1 MPPTFHSSLAHGAT
15 MHPATRRSGMPAG
28 WLLGSLTLH
37 LGSVIAGTTSVPPAE
52 PSPEVIASLIARLGD
67 ADFQARET
75 ASAELKAIG
84 PAAVDALLAA
94 AELDRDLEVAL
105 RARWLVDTI
114 PLGMPHDPPEV
125 TRLLESYK
133 QRDFAQRVRVMH
145 RLLRVDDDAG
155 IEALARI
162 IRLERSPEGSR
173 VAAALLVREWQ
184 ADDRWWPTIAA
195 HAVTGLG
202 SSARPAAS
210 FARAVIDFSAA
221 TTPAAREEA
230 LAAATAALTNLERT
244 DGDQGSR
251 REAADDLAEDDE
263 ETSSGGDLTEVGRI
277 FARTRI
283 GMLLAAGHKDEA
295 IAAAKALLAA
305 QWEGLPAAQLV
316 APTIDTLA
324 WGTNL
329 GIPGIVDQIHDARP
343 DLLTAHP
350 IVGCAAAAAERARG
364 DLGRATALAD
374 AAFAAIKAPGG
385 GRNGR
390 LMMQS
395 GAFQARWGCTDW
407 ALRAYNAVLDDP
419 QSLPFDYCQTVLTA
433 AEYLHELEREDEAA
447 AALARLVGPNPPRR
461 DFNLEQQ
468 LAQLGRDERGV
479 RARAEFFASCAAAAR
494 GDAAERRRLV
504 EAALRS
510 LGKDVDSLIALYK
523 LPDNTPDQRS
533 DAVRRINEALRQI
546 ENEIQAVPDDTT
558 GYNEYAWLVA
568 NTEGDAEKATRYSK
582 QSLVTAF
589 DNSSY
594 LDTLAHCRAAAG
606 DFDGAVRWQSLAVRH
621 EPHNRTIRKTL
632 ERFEAMAAK
641 ANAKP

>member
-1 MPPTFHSSLAHGAT
+1 MPPTPSILHGAT
-15 MHPATRRSGMPAG
+15 MHHSARRSGMAAE
-28 WLLGSLTLH
+28 WLLVALLLTLAPA
-37 LGSVIAGTTSVPPAE
+37 LAGTTSVPPAE
-52 PSPEVIASLIARLGD
+52 PAPEAIAALIARLGD
-67 ADFQARET
+67 TDFQRREA

-94 AELDRDLEVAL
+94 AELERDLEVAL

-133 QRDFAQRVRVMH
+133 QRDFARRVRVMH

-184 ADDRWWPTIAA
+184 ADNRWWPAIAA
-195 HAVTGLG
+195 RATAGLG
-202 SSARPAAS
+202 SSARPAAA
-210 FARAVIDFSAA
+210 FTRAVIELSAA
-221 TTPAAREEA
+221 QTPAARDAA
-230 LAAATAALTNLERT
+230 LAAAATALAHLERT
-244 DGDQGSR
+244 DGDHGPQQEG
-251 REAADDLAEDDE
+251 ADEEEDDDGDQGP
-263 ETSSGGDLTEVGRI
+263 SGADATEVGRI

-283 GMLLAAGHKDEA
+283 AMLLAAGRKDEA
-295 IAAAKALLAA
+295 IAAGKALLAA
-305 QWEGLPAAQLV
+305 QWDGVPAAQISSR
-316 APTIDTLA
+316 TIETLT
-324 WGTNL
+324 WGTDL

-343 DLLTAHP
+343 DLITANP
-350 IVGCAAAAAERARG
+350 LVACAAAAAERARG

-374 AAFAAIKAPGG
+374 AAFAAIQAQGG
-385 GRNGR
+385 GRNSR

-395 GAFQARWGCTDW
+395 GLVMARWGCVDW
-407 ALRAYNAVLDDP
+407 AMRAYTAVLDDP
-419 QSLPFDYCQTVLTA
+419 QSLPYEYCYTAILA
-433 AEYLHELEREDEAA
+433 AEYLHEL
-447 AALARLVGPNPPRR
+447 
-461 DFNLEQQ
+461 
-468 LAQLGRDERGV
+468 GRDHRATH
-479 RARAEFFASCAAAAR
+479 ARADFFASCAAATR
-494 GDAAERRRLV
+494 GDAAERRRLL
-504 EAALRS
+504 ETALRS
-510 LGKDVDSLIALYK
+510 LGKDVDSLIALYQ

-546 ENEIQAVPDDTT
+546 ENEIQSVPEDAN

-568 NTEGDAEKATRYSK
+568 NTEGDADKATRYSQ
-582 QSLVTAF
+582 QSLVKSF

-606 DFDGAVRWQSLAVRH
+606 DLAGAVRWQSLARRH
-621 EPHNRTIRKTL
+621 EPHNQTIEKNL

-641 ANAKP
+641 AAAKP

>member
-1 MPPTFHSSLAHGAT
+1 MSPTPSILHGAT
-15 MHPATRRSGMPAG
+15 MHHSARRSGMAAE
-28 WLLGSLTLH
+28 WLLVALL
-37 LGSVIAGTTSVPPAE
+37 LPIVPALAGTTSVPPAE
-52 PSPEVIASLIARLGD
+52 PAPEAIAALIARLGD
-67 ADFQARET
+67 TDFQRREA

-114 PLGMPHDPPEV
+114 PLGMPHDPAEV

-133 QRDFAQRVRVMH
+133 QRDFARRVRVMH

-184 ADDRWWPTIAA
+184 ADNRWWPAIAA
-195 HAVTGLG
+195 RATAGLG
-202 SSARPAAS
+202 SSVRPAAA
-210 FARAVIDFSAA
+210 FTRAVIEFSAA
-221 TTPAAREEA
+221 PTPVARDAA
-230 LAAATAALTNLERT
+230 LAAAATALAHLERT
-244 DGDQGSR
+244 DGDHGPRQEG
-251 REAADDLAEDDE
+251 ADEDEEDDGDQGG
-263 ETSSGGDLTEVGRI
+263 SGADATEVGRI

-283 GMLLAAGHKDEA
+283 AMLLAAGRKDEA
-295 IAAAKALLAA
+295 IAAGKALLAA
-305 QWEGLPAAQLV
+305 QWDGVPAAQISSR
-316 APTIDTLA
+316 TIETLT
-324 WGTNL
+324 WGTDL

-343 DLLTAHP
+343 DLITANP
-350 IVGCAAAAAERARG
+350 LVACAAAAAERTRG

-374 AAFAAIKAPGG
+374 TAFAAIKTQGG
-385 GRNGR
+385 GRNTR

-395 GAFQARWGCTDW
+395 GLVMARWGCVDW
-407 ALRAYNAVLDDP
+407 AVRAYTAVLDDP
-419 QSLPFDYCQTVLTA
+419 QSLPYEYCYTA
-433 AEYLHELEREDEAA
+433 ILAGEYLHELGREEEAA
-447 AALARLVGPNPPRR
+447 ACLGRLFGPNPPRR
-461 DFNLEQQ
+461 DFNVEQQ
-468 LAQLGRDERGV
+468 LAQIGRDHRATH
-479 RARAEFFASCAAAAR
+479 ARADFFASCAAATR
-494 GDAAERRRLV
+494 GDAAERRRLL
-504 EAALRS
+504 ETALRS
-510 LGKDVDSLIALYK
+510 LGKDVDSLIALYH

-546 ENEIQAVPDDTT
+546 ENEIQSVPDDAN

-568 NTEGDAEKATRYSK
+568 NTEGDADKATRYSQ
-582 QSLVTAF
+582 QSLVKSF

-606 DFDGAVRWQSLAVRH
+606 DLAGAVRWQSLARRH
-621 EPHNRTIRKTL
+621 EPHNHTIEKNL

-641 ANAKP
+641 AAAKP

>member
-1 MPPTFHSSLAHGAT
+1 MPLTFHSSLAHGAA
-15 MHPATRRSGMPAG
+15 MHPATRRSGIPAG
-28 WLLGSLTLH
+28 GLLGSLILH

-52 PSPEVIASLIARLGD
+52 PSPEAIASLIARLGD

-184 ADDRWWPTIAA
+184 ADNRWWPKIAA
-195 HAVTGLG
+195 RAVTGLG
-202 SSARPAAS
+202 SSARPAAA
-210 FARAVIDFSAA
+210 FARAVIDFAAA
-221 TTPAAREEA
+221 TTPAARDEA
-230 LAAATAALTNLERT
+230 LAAAAKALTHLERT
-244 DGDQGSR
+244 DGDHGSR
-251 REAADDLAEDDE
+251 REAADDAGVDDE

-305 QWEGLPAAQLV
+305 QWEGLPGPQLV
-316 APTIDTLA
+316 APTIDTLV

-329 GIPGIVDQIHDARP
+329 GIPGVVDQIHDTRP
-343 DLLTAHP
+343 DLLAAYP
-350 IVGCAAAAAERARG
+350 LVACAAAAAERARG

-395 GAFQARWGCTDW
+395 GAFQARWGCTEW

-419 QSLPFDYCQTVLTA
+419 QSLPLDYCQTALTA

-447 AALARLVGPNPPRR
+447 AALGRLVGPNPPRR

-468 LAQLGRDERGV
+468 LAPLGRDERSV
-479 RARAEFFASCAAAAR
+479 RARADFFASCAAAAR

-510 LGKDVDSLIALYK
+510 LGKDVDSLIALYH

-589 DNSSY
+589 DSASY

-606 DFDGAVRWQSLAVRH
+606 DLDGAVRWQSLAVRH

-632 ERFEAMAAK
+632 ERFEAKAAAK
-641 ANAKP
+641 P

>member
-1 MPPTFHSSLAHGAT
+1 MPPTPSIPHGAT
-15 MHPATRRSGMPAG
+15 MHLSARRSGMASE
-28 WLLGSLTLH
+28 WLLFALLLTI
-37 LGSVIAGTTSVPPAE
+37 GPAVAGTTSAPPTE
-52 PSPEVIASLIARLGD
+52 PSTEAIAALIARLGD
-67 ADFQARET
+67 TDFQRRET

-114 PLGMPHDPPEV
+114 PLGMPHDLPEV

-133 QRDFAQRVRVMH
+133 QRDFATRVRVMH

-184 ADDRWWPTIAA
+184 ADNRWWPAIAA
-195 HAVTGLG
+195 RATAGLG
-202 SSARPAAS
+202 SSARPAAA
-210 FARAVIDFSAA
+210 FTRAVIELSAA
-221 TTPAAREEA
+221 QTPAARDAA
-230 LAAATAALTNLERT
+230 LAAAATALAHLERT
-244 DGDQGSR
+244 DGDHGPQQEG
-251 REAADDLAEDDE
+251 ADE
-263 ETSSGGDLTEVGRI
+263 EDEDVDQGRSGADATEVGRI

-283 GMLLAAGHKDEA
+283 AMLLAAGRKDEA
-295 IAAAKALLAA
+295 TAAAKALLAA
-305 QWEGLPAAQLV
+305 QWDGVPAAQI
-316 APTIDTLA
+316 PSRTIETLT
-324 WGTNL
+324 WGTDL
-329 GIPGIVDQIHDARP
+329 GIPEIVDQIHDARP
-343 DLLTAHP
+343 DLIAANPLLA
-350 IVGCAAAAAERARG
+350 CAAAAAERARG

-374 AAFAAIKAPGG
+374 AAFAAIQAQGG
-385 GRNGR
+385 GRNSR

-395 GAFQARWGCTDW
+395 GLLMARWGCVDW
-407 ALRAYNAVLDDP
+407 AVRAYTAVLDDP
-419 QSLPFDYCQTVLTA
+419 QSLPYEYCYTAILA
-433 AEYLHELEREDEAA
+433 AEYLHELGREEEAA
-447 AALARLVGPNPPRR
+447 ACLGRLFGPNPPRR
-461 DFNLEQQ
+461 DFNVEQQ
-468 LAQLGRDERGV
+468 LAQIGRDHRATH
-479 RARAEFFASCAAAAR
+479 ARADFFASCAAATR
-494 GDAAERRRLV
+494 GDAVERRRLL

-510 LGKDVDSLIALYK
+510 LGKDVDSLIALYH

-546 ENEIQAVPDDTT
+546 ENEIQSVPDDTN

-568 NTEGDAEKATRYSK
+568 NTEGDADKATRYSK
-582 QSLVTAF
+582 QSLVKSF

-606 DFDGAVRWQSLAVRH
+606 DLAGAVRWQSLARRH
-621 EPHNRTIRKTL
+621 EPHNHTIEKNL

-641 ANAKP
+641 AAAKP

>member
-1 MPPTFHSSLAHGAT
+1 MPPTQLLPREVT
-15 MHPATRRSGMPAG
+15 MHPATGRSGSAAN
-28 WLLGSLTLH
+28 WLLVALILTIGTAL
-37 LGSVIAGTTSVPPAE
+37 AGASSDPPAE
-52 PSPEVIASLIARLGD
+52 PSPEAIAALIVKLGD
-67 ADFQARET
+67 ADFQRRET

-94 AELDRDLEVAL
+94 AELDRDLEVAM

-184 ADDRWWPTIAA
+184 ADNRWWPAIAS
-195 HAVTGLG
+195 HATAGLG
-202 SSARPAAS
+202 SSARPAAA

-221 TTPAAREEA
+221 TTPPARDEA
-230 LAAATAALTNLERT
+230 LAAAATALTQLERT
-244 DGDQGSR
+244 DGDHGSR
-251 REAADDLAEDDE
+251 REAADEGDEEDE
-263 ETSSGGDLTEVGRI
+263 ETRSSGDVTEVGRI
-277 FARTRI
+277 FARTQI
-283 GMLLAAGHKDEA
+283 AMLLAAGRKDEA

-305 QWEGLPAAQLV
+305 QWEGLPASQIAS
-316 APTIDTLA
+316 PTIETLV
-324 WGTNL
+324 WGTDL
-329 GIPGIVDQIHDARP
+329 GIPAIVDQIHDTRP
-343 DLLTAHP
+343 DLITANP
-350 IVGCAAAAAERARG
+350 LVACAAAAAERARG

-374 AAFAAIKAPGG
+374 AAFAAIKAQGG
-385 GRNGR
+385 GRNSR

-395 GAFQARWGCTDW
+395 GLLQARWGCVDW
-407 ALRAYNAVLDDP
+407 ALRAYSAVLDDP
-419 QSLPFDYCQTVLTA
+419 QSLPTDYCYTAILA
-433 AEYLHELEREDEAA
+433 AEYLHELQRDEEAA
-447 AALARLVGPNPPRR
+447 ATFGRLFGPNPPRR
-461 DFNLEQQ
+461 DFNLEQN
-468 LAQLGRDERGV
+468 LAQLGRDQRGT
-479 RARAEFFASCAAAAR
+479 RARADFFASCAAAAR
-494 GDAAERRRLV
+494 GDAAEQRRLL

-510 LGKDVDSLIALYK
+510 LGKDVDSLIALYH
-523 LPDNTPDQRS
+523 LPDNTPDQRA
-533 DAVRRINEALRQI
+533 DALRRINEALRQI
-546 ENEIQAVPDDTT
+546 ENEIQGVPDDTT

-582 QSLVTAF
+582 QSLVKSF

-606 DFDGAVRWQSLAVRH
+606 DLAGAVRWQSLALRH
-621 EPHNRTIRKTL
+621 EPHNQTIRKTL
-632 ERFEAMAAK
+632 ERFEAKAAAK
-641 ANAKP
+641 P

>member
-1 MPPTFHSSLAHGAT
+1 MPPTPSIPHGAT
-15 MHPATRRSGMPAG
+15 MHPSARRSGLAAA
-28 WLLGSLTLH
+28 WLLIALLFTLGPA
-37 LGSVIAGTTSVPPAE
+37 LAGTTSAPPTE
-52 PSPEVIASLIARLGD
+52 PAPETIAALIARLGD
-67 ADFQARET
+67 TDFQRREA

-94 AELDRDLEVAL
+94 AELERDLEVAL

-133 QRDFAQRVRVMH
+133 QRDFATRVRVMH

-184 ADDRWWPTIAA
+184 ADNRWWPAIAA
-195 HAVTGLG
+195 RATAGLG
-202 SSARPAAS
+202 SSARPAAA
-210 FARAVIDFSAA
+210 FTRAVIEFSAA
-221 TTPAAREEA
+221 QTPTARDAAIA
-230 LAAATAALTNLERT
+230 AAATALAHLERIDGDHGPRQEGADEEEDD
-244 DGDQGSR
+244 DGDQGPSG
-251 REAADDLAEDDE
+251 ADA
-263 ETSSGGDLTEVGRI
+263 TEVGRI

-283 GMLLAAGHKDEA
+283 AMLLAAGRKDEA
-295 IAAAKALLAA
+295 IAAGKALLAA
-305 QWEGLPAAQLV
+305 QWDGVPAAQI
-316 APTIDTLA
+316 PSRTIDTLT
-324 WGTNL
+324 WGTDL

-343 DLLTAHP
+343 DLITANP
-350 IVGCAAAAAERARG
+350 LVACAAAAAERARG

-374 AAFAAIKAPGG
+374 AAFAAIQTQGG
-385 GRNGR
+385 GRNSR

-395 GAFQARWGCTDW
+395 GLLMARWGCVDW
-407 ALRAYNAVLDDP
+407 AVRAYTAVLDDP
-419 QSLPFDYCQTVLTA
+419 QSLPYEYCYTAILA
-433 AEYLHELEREDEAA
+433 AEYLHELGREEEAA
-447 AALARLVGPNPPRR
+447 ACLGRLFGPNPPRR
-461 DFNLEQQ
+461 DFNVEQQ
-468 LAQLGRDERGV
+468 LAQLGRDHRATH
-479 RARAEFFASCAAAAR
+479 ARADFFASCAAATR
-494 GDAAERRRLV
+494 GDAAERRRLL
-504 EAALRS
+504 ETALRS
-510 LGKDVDSLIALYK
+510 LGKDVDSLIALYQ

-546 ENEIQAVPDDTT
+546 ENEIQSVPDDAN

-568 NTEGDAEKATRYSK
+568 NTEGDADKATRYSK
-582 QSLVTAF
+582 QSLVKSF

-606 DFDGAVRWQSLAVRH
+606 DLAGAVRWQSLARRH
-621 EPHNRTIRKTL
+621 EPHNHTIEKNL

-641 ANAKP
+641 GAAKP